1 MSREWRFFLTDM
13 IEFCG
18 QIESYVAGFDYQEF
32 IDSGLNY
39 DATVRKV
46 ELLGE
51 AARNIPEDVRK
62 LAPDIEWPKIVGIRN
77 ILAHGY
83 FAVDNEILW
92 DIVQNRIGPLQAS
105 LRRLEG
111 KLK

>member
-18 QIESYVAGFDYQEF
+18 QIESYVEGLDYQEF
-32 IDSGLNY
+32 IDSNLNY
-39 DATVRKV
+39 DATVRKI

-51 AARNIPEDVRK
+51 AARNIPEDVRQ

-77 ILAHGY
+77 IVIHAY
-83 FAVDNEILW
+83 FAVDDEILW
-92 DIVQNRIGPLQAS
+92 DIVQNRIGPLQTS
-105 LRRLEG
+105 LRQLER
-111 KLK
+111 KLR